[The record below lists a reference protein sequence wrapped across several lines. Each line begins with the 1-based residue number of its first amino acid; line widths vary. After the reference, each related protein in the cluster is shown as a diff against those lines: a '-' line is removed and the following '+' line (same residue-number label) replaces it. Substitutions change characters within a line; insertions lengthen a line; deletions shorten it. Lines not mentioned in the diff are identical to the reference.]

1 MLTCRIVK
9 QGRSAAARRR
19 TQRPADLDAVG
30 AVGGAGQ
37 PSERTHHVDPRA
49 KSTRFRWLLAVGLAT
64 SMLAAGCGNDDPAPA
79 KDAAPTT
86 SSSPAPSSDAE
97 PVKAAV
103 TLEELC
109 ASDFADV
116 QAPEGFKAGLVTDVG
131 TVNDGS
137 FNQFADEGLKAAEAC
152 FGIETDFI
160 ETANQADYN
169 NNLTTILSSDP
180 DVVITT
186 GFLLADAT
194 LKFAKANP
202 DVGWV
207 GIDQFQVKYPDNY
220 VGILFREDQGGYLAG
235 ALAGLLTKSNVIGVV
250 AGREDVP
257 PVVRY
262 VNGYEA
268 GAKSVNPD
276 VEVLRV
282 YNASFDDP
290 AKGASD
296 AKQMLGEG
304 ADVIFGAG
312 GVTGSGGVR
321 AAAEAGSWAIGV
333 DQDQYAT
340 IFGSG
345 SAKGADRIASSAVKR
360 VDLGVFSQIAAR
372 ITGDFTG
379 GIFQLTAE
387 NDGITYAPA
396 HDADIPAEIAQQLE
410 KTRAGLADGS
420 IETGVD
426 PITGQPL

>member
-1 MLTCRIVK
+1 MRHTT
-9 QGRSAAARRR
+9 G
-19 TQRPADLDAVG
+19 
-30 AVGGAGQ
+30 
-37 PSERTHHVDPRA
+37 
-49 KSTRFRWLLAVGLAT
+49 STRPYWLLAAGVAT
-64 SMLAAGCGNDDPAPA
+64 SLLAGGCGND
-79 KDAAPTT
+79 T
-86 SSSPAPSSDAE
+86 SSGTGDATPSDSSSSETSSATGEPAE
-97 PVKAAV
+97 PVSAAV

-109 ASDFADV
+109 ATDYADV

-137 FNQFADEGLKAAEAC
+137 FNQFAYEGLQAAQEC

-169 NNLTTILSSDP
+169 NNLTTILADAP

-194 LKFAKANP
+194 LQFSTDNP
-202 DVGWV
+202 DVSWV
-207 GIDQFQVKYPDNY
+207 GIDQFQETYPDNY
-220 VGILFREDQGGYLAG
+220 VGILFREDQGGFLAG
-235 ALAGLLTKSNVIGVV
+235 ALAAQLTESDIIGVV

-268 GAKSVNPD
+268 GARSINPD
-276 VEVLRV
+276 VQVLRV

-296 AKQMLGEG
+296 AQQMLGEG

-312 GVTGSGGVR
+312 GITGSGGVR
-321 AAAEAGSWAIGV
+321 AAAESGAWAIGV

-345 SAKGADRIASSAVKR
+345 SANGADRIASSAIKR
-360 VDLGVFSQIAAR
+360 VDLGVFVQIAAA
-372 ITGDFTG
+372 IQGEFSG
-379 GIFQLTAE
+379 GVYQLTAE
-387 NDGITYAPA
+387 NDGITYAPS
-396 HDADIPAEIAQQLE
+396 HDAVIAPEILARLE
-410 KTRAGLADGS
+410 EIRVGLADGS

-426 PITGQPL
+426 PITGEPL

>member
-1 MLTCRIVK
+1 MD
-9 QGRSAAARRR
+9 R
-19 TQRPADLDAVG
+19 TVSPT
-30 AVGGAGQ
+30 
-37 PSERTHHVDPRA
+37 RTRM
-49 KSTRFRWLLAVGLAT
+49 LLAAGLAT
-64 SMLAAGCGNDDPAPA
+64 AALLAACGNDAETS
-79 KDAAPTT
+79 KDAGGATASATSP
-86 SSSPAPSSDAE
+86 SSSASAE
-97 PVKAAV
+97 PVQAAV
-103 TLEELC
+103 TLDELC
-109 ASDFADV
+109 ASDFSDV
-116 QAPEGFKAGLVTDVG
+116 KAPEGFKAGLVTDVG

-137 FNQFADEGLKAAEAC
+137 FNQFAYEGLKAAEAC

-169 NNLTTILSSDP
+169 NNLRTILSDKP
-180 DVVITT
+180 DVVVTT

-194 LKFAKANP
+194 LKFAQDNP
-202 DVGWV
+202 DVGWI
-207 GIDQFQVKYPDNY
+207 GIDQFQETYPDNY

-235 ALAGLLTKSNVIGVV
+235 ALAGQLTESNVIGVV

-312 GVTGSGGVR
+312 GITGSGGVR
-321 AAAEAGSWAIGV
+321 AAAESGSWAIGV

-345 SAKGADRIASSAVKR
+345 SADGADRIASSAVKR
-360 VDLGVFSQIAAR
+360 VDLGVFTQIAAA
-372 ITGDFTG
+372 IKGEFKG

-387 NDGITYAPA
+387 NDGITYAPS
-396 HDADIPAEIAQQLE
+396 HDADIPADVLQKLE
-410 KTRAGLADGS
+410 ETRVGLADGS

>member
-1 MLTCRIVK
+1 M
-9 QGRSAAARRR
+9 
-19 TQRPADLDAVG
+19 DLRG
-30 AVGGAGQ
+30 
-37 PSERTHHVDPRA
+37 S
-49 KSTRFRWLLAVGLAT
+49 SIRFRYVLAGGVVV
-64 SMLAAGCGNDDPAPA
+64 SMLAAGCGNDETAGTDT
-79 KDAAPTT
+79 DTT
-86 SSSPAPSSDAE
+86 SESTPESSSGGESPSDEETSSGETEPTDSGGAE
-97 PVKAAV
+97 PVEAAV

-109 ASDFADV
+109 ESDYADIKT
-116 QAPEGFKAGLVTDVG
+116 PEGFKASLVTDVG

-137 FNQFADEGLKAAEAC
+137 FNQFAYEGLKAAETC

-160 ETANQADYN
+160 ETANQADYS
-169 NNLTTILSSDP
+169 NNLTTILSDEP
-180 DVVITT
+180 DVVVTT

-194 LKFAKANP
+194 LTFAEANP
-202 DVGWV
+202 KVNWI
-207 GIDQFQVKYPDNY
+207 GIDQFQESYPDNY

-235 ALAGLLTKSNVIGVV
+235 ALAGLLTESNVIGVV

-268 GAKSVNPD
+268 GAKAVNPD

-296 AKQMLGEG
+296 AQQMLGEG

-321 AAAEAGSWAIGV
+321 AAAEAGAWAIGV

-360 VDLGVFSQIAAR
+360 VDLGVFEQIAAA
-372 ITGDFTG
+372 IEGEFKG
-379 GIFQLTAE
+379 GVFQLTAE
-387 NDGITYAPA
+387 NNGITYAPA
-396 HDADIPAEIAQQLE
+396 HDADVPPEILQQLE
-410 KTRAGLADGS
+410 ETRAGLADGT
-420 IETGVD
+420 IDTGVD
-426 PITGQPL
+426 PITGEPL

>member
-1 MLTCRIVK
+1 MD
-9 QGRSAAARRR
+9 
-19 TQRPADLDAVG
+19 QRGSP
-30 AVGGAGQ
+30 
-37 PSERTHHVDPRA
+37 
-49 KSTRFRWLLAVGLAT
+49 TRLRWLLAAGLAT
-64 SMLAAGCGNDDPAPA
+64 TMLAAACGNDEPAPN
-79 KDAAPTT
+79 DEVGG
-86 SSSPAPSSDAE
+86 SSSSAAPSSQGSAE
-97 PVKAAV
+97 PAQAAV

-116 QAPEGFKAGLVTDVG
+116 KAPADFKAGLVTDVG

-137 FNQFADEGLKAAEAC
+137 FNQFAYEGLQAAEAC
-152 FGIETDFI
+152 FDIETDFI

-169 NNLTTILSSDP
+169 NNLSTILSSEP

-194 LKFAKANP
+194 LTYAQDNP

-207 GIDQFQVKYPDNY
+207 GIDQFQEEYPDNY

-235 ALAGLLTKSNVIGVV
+235 SLAGLLTESNVIGVV

-276 VEVLRV
+276 IEVLRV
-282 YNASFDDP
+282 YNASFDNP

-296 AKQMLGEG
+296 AKQMIGEG

-312 GVTGSGGVR
+312 GITGSGGVR
-321 AAAEAGSWAIGV
+321 AAAEAGAWAIGV

-340 IFGSG
+340 IFGG
-345 SAKGADRIASSAVKR
+345 GTAQGADRIASSAVKR
-360 VDLGVFSQIAAR
+360 VDLGVFTQIAAA
-372 ITGDFTG
+372 ITGDFKG
-379 GIFQLTAE
+379 GVFQLTAE
-387 NDGITYAPA
+387 NDGITYAPP
-396 HDADIPAEIAQQLE
+396 HDADVPAEVLAQLE
-410 KTRAGLADGS
+410 EIRVGLADGS

>member
-1 MLTCRIVK
+1 MD
-9 QGRSAAARRR
+9 R
-19 TQRPADLDAVG
+19 TGNPKRL
-30 AVGGAGQ
+30 
-37 PSERTHHVDPRA
+37 
-49 KSTRFRWLLAVGLAT
+49 RWLLAAGLAT
-64 SMLAAGCGNDDPAPA
+64 TLLAAGCGNDATEEDEEGATGTTASSSAPA
-79 KDAAPTT
+79 SPT
-86 SSSPAPSSDAE
+86 AEAE
-97 PVKAAV
+97 PVQAAV

-109 ASDFADV
+109 QSDYADV
-116 QAPEGFKAGLVTDVG
+116 EAPEGFKAGLVTDVG

-137 FNQFADEGLKAAEAC
+137 FNQFAYEGLKAAEAC

-169 NNLTTILSSDP
+169 NNLNTILSDQP
-180 DVVITT
+180 DVVVTT

-194 LKFAKANP
+194 LKFAENNP
-202 DVGWV
+202 EVGWI
-207 GIDQFQVKYPDNY
+207 GIDQFQETYPDNY

-235 ALAGLLTKSNVIGVV
+235 ALAGQLTESNVIGVV

-312 GVTGSGGVR
+312 GITGSGGVR
-321 AAAEAGSWAIGV
+321 AAAESGAWAIGV

-360 VDLGVFSQIAAR
+360 VDLGVFTQIAAA
-372 ITGDFTG
+372 IEGDFKG

-387 NDGITYAPA
+387 NDGITYAPS
-396 HDADIPAEIAQQLE
+396 HDADVPAEVLTKLE
-410 KTRAGLADGS
+410 EIRAGLADGS

>member
-1 MLTCRIVK
+1 M
-9 QGRSAAARRR
+9 
-19 TQRPADLDAVG
+19 
-30 AVGGAGQ
+30 
-37 PSERTHHVDPRA
+37 DPRSS
-49 KSTRFRWLLAVGLAT
+49 STRFRWLLAVGLAT
-64 SMLAAGCGNDDPAPA
+64 TMLAAGCGNDDPAPTD
-79 KDAAPTT
+79 DAG
-86 SSSPAPSSDAE
+86 APSSSSAAPSSEESAE
-97 PVKAAV
+97 PVKPAV
-103 TLEELC
+103 TLDELC

-116 QAPEGFKAGLVTDVG
+116 EAPAGFKAGLVTDVG

-137 FNQFADEGLKAAEAC
+137 FNQFAYEGLKAAEAC

-169 NNLTTILSSDP
+169 NNLTTILSSKP
-180 DVVITT
+180 NVVITT

-194 LKFAKANP
+194 LKYAKDNP

-235 ALAGLLTKSNVIGVV
+235 ALAGLLTESNVIGVV

-268 GAKSVNPD
+268 GAKSVNPEI
-276 VEVLRV
+276 EVLRV

-312 GVTGSGGVR
+312 GITGSGGVR

-360 VDLGVFSQIAAR
+360 VDLGVFSQIAAA
-372 ITGDFTG
+372 ITGDFKG
-379 GIFQLTAE
+379 GVFQLTAE
-387 NDGITYAPA
+387 NDGITYAPP
-396 HDADIPAEIAQQLE
+396 HDADVSPEILAQLE
-410 KTRAGLADGS
+410 KTRVGLAEGS
-420 IETGVD
+420 IDTGVD

>member
-1 MLTCRIVK
+1 MD
-9 QGRSAAARRR
+9 
-19 TQRPADLDAVG
+19 QRG
-30 AVGGAGQ
+30 
-37 PSERTHHVDPRA
+37 S
-49 KSTRFRWLLAVGLAT
+49 STRLGWLLAAGLAT
-64 SMLAAGCGNDDPAPA
+64 TMLVSACGNDDPAPTDEA
-79 KDAAPTT
+79 GDSPSSSAAP
-86 SSSPAPSSDAE
+86 SPKENAE
-97 PVKAAV
+97 PVEAAV
-103 TLEELC
+103 TLDELC

-116 QAPEGFKAGLVTDVG
+116 EAPADFKAGLVTDVG

-137 FNQFADEGLKAAEAC
+137 FNQFAYEGLKAAETC

-169 NNLTTILSSDP
+169 NNLSTILSSEP

-194 LKFAKANP
+194 LRYAEDNP

-207 GIDQFQVKYPDNY
+207 GIDQFQEDYPDNY

-235 ALAGLLTKSNVIGVV
+235 ALAGLLTESNIIGVV

-276 VEVLRV
+276 IEVLRV

-296 AKQMLGEG
+296 AKQMIGEG

-312 GVTGSGGVR
+312 GITGSGGVR

-340 IFGSG
+340 IFGG
-345 SAKGADRIASSAVKR
+345 GTAQGADRIASSAVKR
-360 VDLGVFSQIAAR
+360 VDLGVFTQIAAA
-372 ITGDFTG
+372 IMGDFKG
-379 GIFQLTAE
+379 GVFQLTAE

-396 HDADIPAEIAQQLE
+396 HDADVSAEILAQLE
-410 KTRAGLADGS
+410 EIRVGLADGS

>member
-1 MLTCRIVK
+1 M
-9 QGRSAAARRR
+9 
-19 TQRPADLDAVG
+19 
-30 AVGGAGQ
+30 
-37 PSERTHHVDPRA
+37 DPRSS
-49 KSTRFRWLLAVGLAT
+49 STRFRWLLAVGLAT
-64 SMLAAGCGNDDPAPA
+64 TMLVAACGNDDPAPTD
-79 KDAAPTT
+79 DAG
-86 SSSPAPSSDAE
+86 APSSSSAAPSSE
-97 PVKAAV
+97 ESAAPVKPAV
-103 TLEELC
+103 TLDELC

-116 QAPEGFKAGLVTDVG
+116 EAPAGFKAGLVTDVG

-137 FNQFADEGLKAAEAC
+137 FNQFAYEGLKAAETC

-169 NNLTTILSSDP
+169 NNLTTILSSKP
-180 DVVITT
+180 NVVITT
-186 GFLLADAT
+186 GFLLGDAT
-194 LKFAKANP
+194 LKYAKDNP

-235 ALAGLLTKSNVIGVV
+235 ALAGLLTESNVIGVV

-276 VEVLRV
+276 IEVLRV

-312 GVTGSGGVR
+312 GITGSGGVR
-321 AAAEAGSWAIGV
+321 AAAEAGAWAIGV

-360 VDLGVFSQIAAR
+360 VDLGVFTQIAAA
-372 ITGDFTG
+372 ITGDFKG
-379 GIFQLTAE
+379 GVFQLTAE
-387 NDGITYAPA
+387 NDGITYAPS
-396 HDADIPAEIAQQLE
+396 HDADVSAEILAQLE
-410 KTRAGLADGS
+410 KTRVGLADGS